1 MLGSVMT
8 QSIISLILIILIH
21 HLYLFFKQNLTT
33 PKIKDLVNKPLNNYN
48 NIYKTINSGKTIYN
62 GADKNVMKNELKQ
75 YFKTLNKTQHNIDR
89 NTDRNTETFNYNIND
104 KNNKNNNKNNNDIIE
119 AGGSTIGSINY
130 STY

>member
-1 MLGSVMT
+1 MLGSVMI

-48 NIYKTINSGKTIYN
+48 DIYKTINSRKTIYN

-89 NTDRNTETFNYNIND
+89 STKTFNYNIND
-104 KNNKNNNKNNNDIIE
+104 KNNKNNKNNNKNNNDIIE

>member
-1 MLGSVMT
+1 MLGSVMI

-48 NIYKTINSGKTIYN
+48 DIYKTINSGKNIYN

-89 NTDRNTETFNYNIND
+89 STKTFNYNIND
-104 KNNKNNNKNNNDIIE
+104 KNNKNNKNNNKNNNDIIE

>member
-1 MLGSVMT
+1 MLGSVMI

-48 NIYKTINSGKTIYN
+48 DIYKTINSGKNIYN